1 MSRRTVLGAG
11 LSVGAAMMPRG
22 RAQAARTG
30 EPPLTLRILS
40 TTDLHAALKN
50 WDYVR
55 DREDPSVGLDCVATL
70 LAAARAEVADSILVD
85 CGDVLQGSP
94 LADWVAFQRGL
105 KPGDVHPAFA
115 AMDLLGYDAG
125 TLGNHEFD
133 YGLDFLD
140 ICLAKAPFPFV
151 STNLSRVDGSPYVS
165 RSLILE
171 RRLGGIAGAAGVPIR
186 IGLLGFLPP
195 QTMIWDKGYLEGQ
208 VLIDDIVASAED
220 AVPALREAGADI
232 VVVLSHS
239 GIVREDD
246 PLRTSENAA
255 LALARIEGIDA
266 IVSGHQ
272 HLVFPGPDFAGIPGV
287 DTTAGTLLGVPSVMA
302 GFWGSHLGI
311 IDLTLAHDDA
321 GWHVEGARSEVRPIA
336 RRDADG
342 VSSLAAP
349 AAAIDAVIEE
359 AHQATRRYVAQP
371 IGETTRRIASHW
383 ARIADDA
390 GVQIVNA
397 AQADHARAFLAGT
410 SDETLPL
417 LSASAP
423 YRTGGRAGPDAYV
436 DIPAGPIT
444 LRSAADL
451 YPHPNQVVAVRI
463 DGAALRDWLEFSAGL
478 FNRIDPASTA
488 PQPLIDPTFPIANF
502 DVIDGVSYRI
512 DVTQPRRFDPDG
524 RVADAGA
531 SRIRDLSW
539 NLAPVGDDDLFVV
552 VTNNFRVAG
561 GGNVPGMPGAT
572 QIFVSPNLTR
582 DVLTRWIF
590 EQGTIDPVA
599 DHNWSIVPLPDTV
612 VATYETAPAGAGT
625 VPRGI
630 NATPIGPTPEGF
642 MRFRVSFGS

>member
-11 LSVGAAMMPRG
+11 LAAGAAALPLGAAR
-22 RAQAARTG
+22 AARTG
-30 EPPLTLRILS
+30 EPPLMLRIIA
-40 TTDLHAALKN
+40 TTDLHAALKD

-55 DREDPSVGLDCVATL
+55 DREDPSVGLDRLATL
-70 LAAARAEVADSILVD
+70 IAAARAEATDSILVD
-85 CGDVLQGSP
+85 DGDLLQGSP

-115 AMDLLGYDAG
+115 AMALLRYDAG

-140 ICLAKAPFPFV
+140 ICLQKAPFPLI
-151 STNLSRVDGSPYVS
+151 STNLSRADGSPYVP

-171 RRLGGIAGAAGVPIR
+171 RRLGGEAGVPIR

-195 QTMIWDKGYLEGQ
+195 QTMVWDKGYLEGQ
-208 VLIDDIVASAED
+208 VIIDDIVASAEA
-220 AVPALREAGADI
+220 AVPALRAAGADL

-239 GIVREDD
+239 GIVREGD
-246 PLRTSENAA
+246 PLKTSENAA

-266 IVSGHQ
+266 IISGHQ

-287 DTTAGTLLGVPSVMA
+287 DAEAGTLLGVPAVMA

-311 IDLTLAHDDA
+311 IDLALVHDDG
-321 GWHVEGARSEVRPIA
+321 GWRVEGARSQVRPIA

-342 VSSLAAP
+342 VTALAAP

-390 GVQIVNA
+390 GVQLVNA

-410 SDETLPL
+410 PDEALPL

-463 DGAALRDWLEFSAGL
+463 TGAALKDWLEFSAGL

-502 DVIDGVSYRI
+502 DVIDGISYRI

-524 RVADAGA
+524 RIADAGA
-531 SRIRDLSW
+531 SRIRDLNW
-539 NLAPVGDDDLFVV
+539 NLLPVGDDTMFVV

-561 GGNVPGMPGAT
+561 GGNVPGMPDAT
-572 QIFVSPNLTR
+572 QIFASPDLTR

-590 EQGTIDPVA
+590 EQGTIDPTS
-599 DHNWSIVPLPDTV
+599 DHNWSIVPLPDAV
-612 VATYETAPAGAGT
+612 VATYETAPAGAET

-642 MRFRVSFGS
+642 MTFRVAFGD

>member
-11 LSVGAAMMPRG
+11 LAAGAAALPLGAAR
-22 RAQAARTG
+22 AARTG
-30 EPPLTLRILS
+30 EPPLMLRIIA
-40 TTDLHAALKN
+40 TTDLHAALKD

-55 DREDPSVGLDCVATL
+55 DREDPSVGLDRLATL
-70 LAAARAEVADSILVD
+70 IAAARAEVTDSILVD
-85 CGDVLQGSP
+85 DGDLLQGSP

-115 AMDLLGYDAG
+115 AMALLKYDAG

-140 ICLAKAPFPFV
+140 ICLQKAPFPLI
-151 STNLSRVDGSPYVS
+151 STNLSRADGSPYVP

-171 RRLGGIAGAAGVPIR
+171 RRLGGETGVPIR

-195 QTMIWDKGYLEGQ
+195 QTMVWDKGYLEGQ
-208 VLIDDIVASAED
+208 VIIDDIVASAEA
-220 AVPALREAGADI
+220 AVPALRAAGADL

-239 GIVREDD
+239 GIVREGD
-246 PLRTSENAA
+246 PLKTSENAA

-287 DTTAGTLLGVPSVMA
+287 DAEAGTLLGVPAVMA

-311 IDLTLAHDDA
+311 IDLALVHDDA
-321 GWHVEGARSEVRPIA
+321 GWRVEGARSQVRPIA

-342 VSSLAAP
+342 VTALAAP

-359 AHQATRRYVAQP
+359 GHQATRRYVAQP

-390 GVQIVNA
+390 GVQLVNA
-397 AQADHARAFLAGT
+397 AQADHARTFLAGT
-410 SDETLPL
+410 PDEALPL

-463 DGAALRDWLEFSAGL
+463 TGAALKDWLEFSAGL

-502 DVIDGVSYRI
+502 DVIDGISYRI

-524 RVADAGA
+524 RIADAGA
-531 SRIRDLSW
+531 SRIRDLNW
-539 NLAPVGDDDLFVV
+539 NLLPVGDDDMFVV

-561 GGNVPGMPGAT
+561 GGNVPGMPDAT
-572 QIFVSPNLTR
+572 QLFASPNLTR

-590 EQGTIDPVA
+590 EQGTIDPTS
-599 DHNWSIVPLPDTV
+599 DHNWSIVPLPDAV
-612 VATYETAPAGAGT
+612 VATYETAPAGAET

-642 MRFRVSFGS
+642 MTFRVAFGD